1 MFASFSNCMF
11 EIATGRGL
19 SRKLRAAMHNVIVHI
34 IPVWS
39 NAVVPSLDEVFH
51 KEREGGR
58 AVFLQTQRRTV
69 LKNELHIYFLFP
81 HLNYLCN
88 LL

>member
-1 MFASFSNCMF
+1 M
-11 EIATGRGL
+11 
-19 SRKLRAAMHNVIVHI
+19 IVHI

-39 NAVVPSLDEVFH
+39 SAAEEDRGV
-51 KEREGGR
+51 KREAGGGRR
-58 AVFLQTQRRTV
+58 AVFYRHKEGLI
-69 LKNELHIYFLFP
+69 KNELHIYFLFP

>member
-1 MFASFSNCMF
+1 MFASFSDSMF
-11 EIATGRGL
+11 EIATGRGGGGV
-19 SRKLRAAMHNVIVHI
+19 SCKLRAAMHNLIVH

-39 NAVVPSLDEVFH
+39 SAAVPPP
-51 KEREGGR
+51 ERRGGC
-58 AVFLQTQRRTV
+58 FLQTQMRTV
-69 LKNELHIYFLFP
+69 IKNELHIYFLFP

>member
-1 MFASFSNCMF
+1 MLAESCDA
-11 EIATGRGL
+11 ERDCTY
-19 SRKLRAAMHNVIVHI
+19 HTC
-34 IPVWS
+34 
-39 NAVVPSLDEVFH
+39 VVFCPH
-51 KEREGGR
+51 MTRCYREAGK

-69 LKNELHIYFLFP
+69 IKKKKNELHIYFLFL